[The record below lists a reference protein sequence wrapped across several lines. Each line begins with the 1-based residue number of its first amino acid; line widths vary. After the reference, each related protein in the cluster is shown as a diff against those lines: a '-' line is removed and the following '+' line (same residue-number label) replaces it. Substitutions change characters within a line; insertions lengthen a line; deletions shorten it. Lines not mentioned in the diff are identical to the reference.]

1 MRLAVRHL
9 PLIFVFALAPPIVS
23 AASPCADPAANT
35 IPDIALTEV
44 ASGFKYPVHASG
56 DGGGRLFVV
65 EQPGV
70 IRAVENGKAAT
81 QPFLDIRH
89 KVESGGEK
97 GLLSIAFHPK
107 YKTNGFFFL
116 NYTTRSGGQL
126 YTIVSRWK
134 RGAAGR
140 GDPASEQVLLKIEQP
155 YSNHNGG
162 QLAFGH
168 DGYLYI
174 GMGDGGSGDDP
185 RNHGQ
190 NLATLLGKMLRI
202 DVDRPAAGKPYG
214 IPADNPF
221 LDRRDTPPEI
231 YAYGLRNPWRFSF
244 DAGNGRLY
252 LADVG
257 QNVKEEIDVIEKG
270 GNYGWRVMEADICTP
285 GVNKRCTPIGILPIY
300 SYFQSEGRSVTGGF
314 VYRGSRYPA
323 LCGTY
328 LYGDYVSGNIW
339 GLRYDGRKVTTQ
351 RRLLDTNHNIS
362 SFGQGDDLELYVV
375 DHGGRVLRI
384 GAPANAASR

>member
-1 MRLAVRHL
+1 MRRFLVAFCL
-9 PLIFVFALAPPIVS
+9 GL
-23 AASPCADPAANT
+23 ASPAILAGPCKETASSTP
-35 IPDIALTEV
+35 IPDIVLTEV
-44 ASGFKYPVHASG
+44 ASGFKNPVHVSG

-65 EQPGV
+65 EQAGV
-70 IRAVENGKAAT
+70 IRLIENGKVAA
-81 QPFLDIRH
+81 QPFLDIRN

-107 YKTNGFFFL
+107 YKENGFFFL
-116 NYTTRSGGQL
+116 NYTTRAGGL

-134 RGAAGR
+134 RGADGR

-155 YSNHNGG
+155 YPNHNGG

-174 GMGDGGSGDDP
+174 GMGDGGSANDP
-185 RNHGQ
+185 HGHGQ

-202 DVDRPAAGKPYG
+202 DIDRASAGKPYH

-221 LDRRDTPPEI
+221 VNQRRTPPEI

-257 QNVKEEIDVIEKG
+257 QNAKEEINVIAKG
-270 GNYGWRVMEADICTP
+270 ENYGWNVMEADICTP
-285 GVNKRCTPIGILPIY
+285 TINKRCTPIGALPIY
-300 SYFQSEGRSVTGGF
+300 SYFQHEGRSVTGGF
-314 VYRGSRYPA
+314 VYRGNRYPA

-328 LYGDYVSGNIW
+328 LYGDYVSGNVW
-339 GLRYDGRKVTTQ
+339 GLRYNGQRVSTQ
-351 RRLLDTNHNIS
+351 RHLLWTDHRIS

-375 DHGGRVLRI
+375 DHGGRILRI
-384 GAPANAASR
+384 GAPTTPASR